1 MCTVVDRSLDFTQS
15 KDPSSDFM
23 SSMLAN
29 SYRALQGVTLR
40 STRQDDTAPEERR
53 AQHREKDCN
62 KADTT
67 ATKTS
72 PINAE

>member
-15 KDPSSDFM
+15 KDPSSDFI
-23 SSMLAN
+23 SNMLAK
-29 SYRALQGVTLR
+29 SYRELR
-40 STRQDDTAPEERR
+40 YVRHGKMTQRQKSG
-53 AQHREKDCN
+53 AQHREKDRN